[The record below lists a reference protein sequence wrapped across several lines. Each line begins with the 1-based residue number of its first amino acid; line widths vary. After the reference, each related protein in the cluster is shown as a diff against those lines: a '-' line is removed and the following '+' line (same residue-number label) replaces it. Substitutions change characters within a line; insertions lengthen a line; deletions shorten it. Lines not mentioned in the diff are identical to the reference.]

1 MIVARHLCSELDCCC
16 FDFISQCQK
25 QDGDFGEIVY
35 FTPLGFQPIYEA
47 IAVWV
52 DNEFAE
58 LDEVLDVV
66 ALSFANFL
74 DFLSL

>member
-1 MIVARHLCSELDCCC
+1 M
-16 FDFISQCQK
+16 
-25 QDGDFGEIVY
+25 Y
-35 FTPLGFQPIYEA
+35 FTPLGCQPIYEA

-52 DNEFAE
+52 GNEFAE